1 MTQSFKRRAVGETRE
16 VHFVE
21 DKMVG
26 GESGDKLLTELGG
39 KFGTHIEWPII
50 KLTLTNAT
58 DCDTDPATC
67 KSKVAKSIDA
77 MKKTLDS
84 IINTVY
90 TGNGIS
96 VPVFDAND
104 ANKHITAMVDFIL
117 NTPIVGKP
125 TKDSKLTLYVQ
136 TDSGIQG
143 YTTPSVVSPDLKA
156 RAAAK
161 IRVAIAIVSAAAP
174 APVPAAPVVAAPA
187 PVPAAPVVAAPAE
200 IAEDA
205 IIAAEF
211 AITAAQTADGI
222 ITPSSKAA
230 GGAGAKNAEV
240 NVIETANTVKAEAL
254 KVKAATAVDLT
265 TLSTALTTLSNALT
279 ELSKAVTSP

>member
-1 MTQSFKRRAVGETRE
+1 MVRSSYKNRRRNMTQSFKRRAVGETRE

-77 MKKTLDS
+77 MKKTLES

-174 APVPAAPVVAAPA
+174 APA

-222 ITPSSKAA
+222 ITPSSKA
-230 GGAGAKNAEV
+230 AGAKNAEV